1 MQRLI
6 ACVHISNI
14 CRIANTITEMAT
26 IMDSTVTIFCAKG
39 VSFHFV
45 FISHSAFRLPSLSK
59 DLLSTFPVKK
69 TGTIK
74 VTVFTKLTISLSI
87 PSIASGA
94 GAGSCS
100 STGCRNGSTHSRLLG
115 CDQCQG
121 TVRRCS
127 VHHPGVLQI
136 ITGYDQASMHESL
149 LSS

>member
-74 VTVFTKLTISLSI
+74 VTVFTKLTIAFQSPQL
-87 PSIASGA
+87 PPELALEAAAALDAAMAAHIAACWAAISA
-94 GAGSCS
+94 RALCVAVV
-100 STGCRNGSTHSRLLG
+100 C
-115 CDQCQG
+115 
-121 TVRRCS
+121 
-127 VHHPGVLQI
+127 I
-136 ITGYDQASMHESL
+136 ILVSFR
-149 LSS
+149 

>member
-1 MQRLI
+1 MHRLI

-74 VTVFTKLTISLSI
+74 VTVFTKLTIAFQSPQL
-87 PSIASGA
+87 PPELALEAAAALDAAMAAHIAACWAAISA
-94 GAGSCS
+94 RALCVAVV
-100 STGCRNGSTHSRLLG
+100 C
-115 CDQCQG
+115 
-121 TVRRCS
+121 
-127 VHHPGVLQI
+127 I
-136 ITGYDQASMHESL
+136 ILVSFR
-149 LSS
+149 